1 MKQTIILCTLAFIF
15 FQCKHEVTTSPKP
28 VPASVFR
35 IDLQDGFSNTPV
47 VVYVDQSRVFAD
59 TVSTNIAV
67 SVAAIIPV
75 QINQG
80 IHTLGIVIPNSVSKD
95 TSFLVLDSLYVGV
108 GYSALNGTIDFV
120 FWQRPFPYR

>member
-35 IDLQDGFSNTPV
+35 IDLQSGFSNTPV
-47 VVYVDQSRVFAD
+47 VVYVDQSQVFAD

-95 TSFLVLDSLYVGV
+95 TSFLVPDSLYVGV
-108 GYSALNGTIDFV
+108 GYSALKGTIDFI